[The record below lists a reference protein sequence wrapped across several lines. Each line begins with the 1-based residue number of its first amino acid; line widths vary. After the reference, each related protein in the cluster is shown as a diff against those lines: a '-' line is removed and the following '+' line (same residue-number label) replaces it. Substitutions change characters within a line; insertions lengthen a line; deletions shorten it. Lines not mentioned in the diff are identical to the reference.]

1 MQGGYARVSTAE
13 QSLAVQLDALQHQGC
28 TKMFQEVASSAQAER
43 QGLTAALAY
52 MRPGDTLVCTFRTLF
67 RTSEAI
73 LGKPPVARGE
83 GTLGRLLHAL

>member
-1 MQGGYARVSTAE
+1 MCS
-13 QSLAVQLDALQHQGC
+13 QSSDQVHPI
-28 TKMFQEVASSAQAER
+28 QEKDKRSFE
-43 QGLTAALAY
+43 ALAAIVY
-52 MRPGDTLVCTFRTLF
+52 QPEKIQAVDRHHRQIMEKTCVISALDCPFRTLF